1 MILIIWFKL
10 ESWDCG
16 LLCCL
21 LRLKSTVCL
30 TYNYLMFLVVCG
42 FRHILRWVRFQ
53 GADLQN
59 ANLIQNSHNKFEAS
73 YCNYHMFG
81 FVLPC
86 NVSGKPMNTDMKA
99 TLKFWVC
106 LYMWI
111 YWSLNSLSSHSLV
124 ICISN
129 ITLLFNYFYI

>member
-1 MILIIWFKL
+1 MILIICFKI
-10 ESWDCG
+10 ESWACG

-30 TYNYLMFLVVCG
+30 TCNYLMFLVVCV
-42 FRHILRWVRFQ
+42 FTHILRWVRFQ

-59 ANLIQNSHNKFEAS
+59 VNLIQHSHNKFEAS

-81 FVLPC
+81 LLLPC
-86 NVSGKPMNTDMKA
+86 NVSGKPINTAMNA